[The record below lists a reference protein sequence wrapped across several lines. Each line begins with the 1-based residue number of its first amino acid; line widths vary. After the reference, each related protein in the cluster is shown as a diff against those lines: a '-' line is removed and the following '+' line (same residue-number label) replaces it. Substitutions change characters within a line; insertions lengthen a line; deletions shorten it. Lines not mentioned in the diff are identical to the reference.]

1 MACRVI
7 VGNAVTVALSAMH
20 PHLHPAFRPPWQ
32 TRMSIQTIAANAMS
46 DRESRTNLVKT
57 ALPTKEAVRRLLST
71 TMVASPAMFCALQKL
86 GHPVGLLH
94 SPPVA
99 LPAKGMEGAMVA
111 FVYAGMDM
119 NDSIEPNYIHSVT
132 SAFEKVD
139 STSNMGFSWDA
150 SWLGAC
156 RPKAPAQFPVCV
168 CAHCV
173 LVSVGKGTAS
183 VHCKIPLLNVASEI
197 WSTAFRTNFLIY
209 WAHCAANQIRSS
221 RLDYVQ
227 HRAIHSLNA
236 ATRLVSE
243 LTEQEQLEAQRAAL
257 SCPSSGVM
265 TIEEV
270 ATLLGIEGV
279 KGTSSNGGA
288 KGASDGLT
296 SISGAGARA
305 AARIL
310 AFSRA
315 AWVHEEV
322 LTVWL
327 GDRTA
332 GMQIQ
337 ALHRRLRMPGTGAI
351 CKRDPATIQVAEGTA
366 VLPVASTHLH
376 ACLEC
381 KYENGIAR
389 TYLPHLATR

>member
-1 MACRVI
+1 M
-7 VGNAVTVALSAMH
+7 
-20 PHLHPAFRPPWQ
+20 
-32 TRMSIQTIAANAMS
+32 
-46 DRESRTNLVKT
+46 
-57 ALPTKEAVRRLLST
+57 
-71 TMVASPAMFCALQKL
+71 
-86 GHPVGLLH
+86 
-94 SPPVA
+94 
-99 LPAKGMEGAMVA
+99 
-111 FVYAGMDM
+111 
-119 NDSIEPNYIHSVT
+119 
-132 SAFEKVD
+132 
-139 STSNMGFSWDA
+139 
-150 SWLGAC
+150 
-156 RPKAPAQFPVCV
+156 
-168 CAHCV
+168 
-173 LVSVGKGTAS
+173 
-183 VHCKIPLLNVASEI
+183 
-197 WSTAFRTNFLIY
+197 
-209 WAHCAANQIRSS
+209 
-221 RLDYVQ
+221 Q
-227 HRAIHSLNA
+227 HRA
-236 ATRLVSE
+236 

-337 ALHRRLRMPGTGAI
+337 ALHRRLRMPGT
-351 CKRDPATIQVAEGTA
+351 EGRLTGTS
-366 VLPVASTHLH
+366 LPEKAGPVHPCIEPLS
-376 ACLEC
+376 
-381 KYENGIAR
+381 R
-389 TYLPHLATR
+389 